1 MLEQKYK
8 FANYDED
15 EDFPTD
21 DNTVDPDR
29 EAGSERG

>member
-15 EDFPTD
+15 EDFPDGGEIPAED
-21 DNTVDPDR
+21 DEESD
-29 EAGSERG
+29 A